1 MTTATAPAFPV
12 DTLLTCA
19 MCGGEIKLGQNPE
32 PRYTCPNSCVPAFRP
47 GELNRLLIR
56 EITRVVITD
65 GTFPMLRDRFF
76 HALAETGNAD
86 DNPSDERIRQ
96 LVADP
101 DTFLAED
108 EVAAASKMLGTFVDR
123 IELDSEGATIQYAL
137 ALPSGSDLAGSR
149 SQQVAIPGSVTS

>member
-19 MCGGEIKLGQNPE
+19 MCQGEIKLGKDPE
-32 PRYTCPNSCVPAFRP
+32 PRYTCPNSCVPTFRP
-47 GELNRLLIR
+47 IELNRLLIR

-65 GTFPMLRDRFF
+65 STFPTLKDRFCN
-76 HALAETGNAD
+76 ALAEIQGSED
-86 DNPSDERIRQ
+86 GPSDDEIRR

-101 DTFLAED
+101 DTFLTEDSVASAAEL
-108 EVAAASKMLGTFVDR
+108 LGTFIDR
-123 IELDSEGATIQYAL
+123 IELDPERATIQYAL
-137 ALPSGSDLAGSR
+137 ELPSGSNLAGSR